1 MLNLAENRKYPR
13 MAIDCGITYRY
24 LEGESA
30 ADEVES
36 VRQAVAKNISGNGM
50 LFVADEEPEIGALLE
65 IKIQP
70 GTLSIPT
77 LDALVE
83 VIRVNPGRQRA
94 AEVGVYGNNSH
105 RFEVAAL
112 IKSMK

>member
-13 MAIDCGITYRY
+13 MAVDCGITYQH
-24 LEGESA
+24 LERAPDPDIGP
-30 ADEVES
+30 
-36 VRQAVAKNISGNGM
+36 RQAVVKNISGNGM
-50 LFVADEEPEIGALLE
+50 LFVADEEPVVGDLLE

-83 VIRVNPGRQRA
+83 VIRVNRGQPL
-94 AEVGVYGNNSH
+94 GVEMDTSGDSAL
-105 RFEVAAL
+105 FEVAAL